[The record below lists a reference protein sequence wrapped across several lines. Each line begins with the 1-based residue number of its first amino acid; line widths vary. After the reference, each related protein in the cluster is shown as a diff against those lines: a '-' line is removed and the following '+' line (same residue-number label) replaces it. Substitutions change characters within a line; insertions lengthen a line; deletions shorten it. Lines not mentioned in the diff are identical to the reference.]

1 MSKYIDEIIQ
11 DLSNNPKSFK
21 DFEGQGVQKENI
33 IITKYGNGSIFSI
46 INVYINHKDMTTSYF
61 DRYKLEI
68 SIKKWYRNISLEIL
82 KA

>member
-1 MSKYIDEIIQ
+1 M
-11 DLSNNPKSFK
+11 P
-21 DFEGQGVQKENI
+21 
-33 IITKYGNGSIFSI
+33 
-46 INVYINHKDMTTSYF
+46 TSYF